1 MQERVALEGDGLG
14 DDERRLDDLIIA
26 VLFLLPRAK
35 QTKVLLLITSTSWC
49 VVRPSLRQIMGTG
62 SAQCL
67 LSGRGASPLGSLGG
81 QKYFSYLS

>member
-35 QTKVLLLITSTSWC
+35 QTKVLLLITLPLG
-49 VVRPSLRQIMGTG
+49 V
-62 SAQCL
+62 
-67 LSGRGASPLGSLGG
+67 LSGPPCDKLWVPDLRNVSLMGEG
-81 QKYFSYLS
+81 LVL